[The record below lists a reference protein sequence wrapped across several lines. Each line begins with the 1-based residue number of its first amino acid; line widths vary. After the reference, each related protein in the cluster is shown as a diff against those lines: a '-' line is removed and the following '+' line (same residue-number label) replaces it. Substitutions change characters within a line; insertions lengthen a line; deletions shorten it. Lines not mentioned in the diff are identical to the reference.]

1 MIRIA
6 NTLPENTAALVYTP
20 INRRYLTGFESSLG
34 FLLISKNDNCLY
46 VDGRYILSAKQ
57 SVKEC
62 RVELFS
68 KISDSLKEFISKNNI
83 KTLFCEEG
91 LTVAELK
98 RFRNVLTDL
107 EVTADCDL
115 QKDIEALRQIKTDYE
130 VECIVTA
137 QRIAEKAFTET
148 LNFIKV
154 GVTEREIAAEL
165 EYRMKRY
172 GSEMPSF
179 DTIVVSGYKSAMP
192 HGVPDGKLIE
202 AGDFITIDFGAVC
215 SGYHSDMTRTFAV
228 GFATDK
234 MQEVYN
240 TVLQAQKEA
249 ENSVRAGVMCCE
261 VDKAARDV
269 IANSGYAKYFTHSTG
284 HGIGLEI
291 HEMPTVSFSSEMKL
305 KAGNVVS
312 NEPGIYIENEF
323 GVRIED
329 MLLVTEN
336 GFQNLTNCEKSI
348 IIL

>member
-6 NTLPENTAALVYTP
+6 KSLHENTAALVYTP
-20 INRRYLTGFESSLG
+20 INRRYLSGFESSLG
-34 FLLISKNDNCLY
+34 FLLISSNDCCLF
-46 VDGRYILSAKQ
+46 VDGRYILAAKQ
-57 SVKEC
+57 AVKNC

-68 KISDSLKEFISKNNI
+68 KIADSLNEFVSKNNI
-83 KTLFCEEG
+83 KTLYCEDA

-98 RFRNVLTDL
+98 RFKNMLPAV

-115 QKDIEALRQIKTDYE
+115 QKDIEHFRQTKSDYE
-130 VECIVTA
+130 VECIVKA
-137 QRIAEKAFTET
+137 QRIAEKAFSET

-165 EYRMKRY
+165 EYRMKCY

-179 DTIVVSGYKSAMP
+179 DTIVVSGVKSAMP

-202 AGDFITIDFGAVC
+202 AGDFVTMDFGAVYN
-215 SGYHSDMTRTFAV
+215 GYHSDMTRTVAV

-234 MQEVYN
+234 MQNVYD
-240 TVLQAQKEA
+240 TVLKAQIAA
-249 ENSVRAGVMCCE
+249 EKKVKAGVKCCD
-261 VDKAARDV
+261 VDKAAREV
-269 IANSGYAKYFTHSTG
+269 IASPGFSKYFTHSTG

-291 HEMPTVSFSSEMKL
+291 HEAPTVSQLSESVL
-305 KAGNVVS
+305 QAGNVIS
-312 NEPGIYIENEF
+312 DEPGIYIDGEF

-329 MLLVTEN
+329 MLFVTEETSK
-336 GFQNLTNCEKSI
+336 NLTNCEKSL